1 MMGYVDINTLLNA
14 FKRIGF
20 NGFPTFVN
28 NLMKSLSTPNPIFP

>member
-1 MMGYVDINTLLNA
+1 MMGYVDINTSLNA

-20 NGFPTFVN
+20 NGFPTFFN